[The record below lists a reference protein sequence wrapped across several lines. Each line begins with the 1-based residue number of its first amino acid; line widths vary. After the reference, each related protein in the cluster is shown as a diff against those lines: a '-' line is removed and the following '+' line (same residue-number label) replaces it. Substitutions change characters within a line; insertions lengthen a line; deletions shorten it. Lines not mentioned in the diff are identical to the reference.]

1 MVGVRKV
8 QKGIVGIL
16 DDGTVLACNEEME
29 YELKSKG
36 VKVLRVGK
44 IKAL

>member
-1 MVGVRKV
+1 MVGIRKV
-8 QKGIVGIL
+8 QRGVVGIL
-16 DDGTVLACNEEME
+16 DDGTVMVCNEEME

-36 VKVLRVGK
+36 VEVLRVGK

>member
-8 QKGIVGIL
+8 QKGVVGVL
-16 DDGTVLACNEEME
+16 DDGTVLVCDEKTEERLRAE
-29 YELKSKG
+29 G

-44 IKAL
+44 ITA